1 MLRSLMIIATAAAA
15 IVSVTASADA
25 AGRNNRLAI
34 YDGET
39 GNKIYDDGKLD
50 GKGCVIGKKVLF
62 DKFTGQLIVVPA
74 IKCVGF

>member
-1 MLRSLMIIATAAAA
+1 MLRSIMILAAVAATTVAL
-15 IVSVTASADA
+15 SASAH
-25 AGRNNRLAI
+25 AGPKHRMAI

-50 GKGCVIGKKVLF
+50 GKGCVIGKKVVY